1 MRLSQIGEFRL
12 IDRIG
17 KKIRINPQRVK
28 VGIGDDAAVIKTSKD
43 KLLIVTTDTLI
54 ENIHFNLKHITFFK
68 LGFKA
73 LSVNISDVAAMGGY
87 PTETLITLGL
97 PNNFTVKAVDEIY
110 RGIENL
116 AKRYKIDIIGGD
128 TTSSPKEI
136 VISITLLGEVLE
148 EELVLR
154 SGARVGDL
162 ILVTGDLG
170 ASAAGLELL
179 RKSKV
184 ESRKTSTSSVE
195 SLKVVIK
202 KHLMPEP
209 RVEEARVIAE
219 SKLATSMIDNSDGL
233 SRSLIEI
240 TRLSRVGARIWLEA
254 LPIRK
259 ETKLAA
265 RTLRKSELELALDGG
280 EDYELIFTTPKNQ
293 AVKLSEM
300 IQKKT
305 KTKATVIGEIIPPK
319 QGIKVLESKG
329 YEKNLKYRGYEHF
342 KS

>member
-184 ESRKTSTSSVE
+184 ESRK
-195 SLKVVIK
+195 LKVVIK